1 MYLSGSF
8 PSAKAPSPPPLP
20 GSSDD
25 PKIVAEAR
33 QFLLDRAD
41 NILDM
46 IEDLDDGWLE
56 TEATEDEIEK
66 VRQVA
71 DMIKQHRA
79 KVGV

>member
-1 MYLSGSF
+1 MLG
-8 PSAKAPSPPPLP
+8 
-20 GSSDD
+20 SDD

-33 QFLLDRAD
+33 QSLHVRAD

-71 DMIKQHRA
+71 NMFKQHRA
-79 KVGV
+79 KLKV

>member
-1 MYLSGSF
+1 MLG
-8 PSAKAPSPPPLP
+8 
-20 GSSDD
+20 SDD

-66 VRQVA
+66 VKKVA
-71 DMIKQHRA
+71 DMIKQHKA